1 VGASQLVKDPG
12 RLLRYRDSI
21 YASDLLLCAVAHLD
35 FFTFLKDAPRT
46 FDEICA
52 GLASARRPTDVLLS
66 LLLALELIERNEE
79 RFGLTD
85 ASRAY
90 LVSDSAESLVPY
102 YASLAN
108 RPQCLEFREIFRT
121 GKPAG
126 WSSEKDGA
134 DWTEAMRDP
143 QFADAFTAAM
153 DSRGS
158 YLAQRLA
165 ERLDLSRYRSLL
177 DVAGGSGVYACAIAR
192 RREHLR
198 ATVLELPPVDD
209 AARRSIEAKGMA
221 GRVEVVAGDMFAQ
234 LPGGH
239 DVHLFAN
246 ALHDWDHGSVRKLV
260 ANSFE
265 TLTAR
270 GRIAVFDAHLDEAK
284 NGPLSIAEYSCLLMH
299 ATEGRCYSTK
309 EIADLLRE
317 AGFSGVSVLDVA
329 ADRSVV
335 TADKS

>member
-1 VGASQLVKDPG
+1 MGESRPANDPS

-35 FFTFLKDAPRT
+35 LFSFLKHAPRT
-46 FDEICA
+46 FDEICG
-52 GLASARRPTDVLLS
+52 GLKVAPRPTDVMLS
-66 LLLALELIERNEE
+66 LLLALELIEKDGE

-85 ASRAY
+85 VSKAY

-126 WSSEKDGA
+126 WSSEKDGSE
-134 DWTEAMRDP
+134 WTEAMRDP
-143 QFADAFTAAM
+143 QFAHAFTAAM

-192 RREHLR
+192 RHEHLR

-209 AARRSIEAKGMA
+209 AARRSIDAKGMS
-221 GRVEVVAGDMFAQ
+221 GRVDVAAGDMFAR

-246 ALHDWDHGSVRKLV
+246 ALHDWDRGSVRKLV

-265 TLTAR
+265 SLAAG

-284 NGPLSIAEYSCLLMH
+284 DGPLSIAEYSCLLMH

-309 EIADLLRE
+309 EIADLLRD
-317 AGFSGVSVLDVA
+317 AGFGEARVLDVA
-329 ADRSVV
+329 ADRSVIS
-335 TADKS
+335 ADKS